1 LPEHPYL
8 PFLQSVLTPAR
19 LQHSI
24 GVMQV
29 MAELAPVYG
38 LDPQKALTA
47 GLLHDAG
54 KDLPQEQI
62 EALIKQG
69 NIQINHPSETNY
81 VLYLHGPVGATLVQH
96 ALGIEDAEIL
106 GAICTHSFYGDGPY
120 FDSTLTWCLR
130 FADIMEP
137 NRDWAH
143 EPILFDCAAGLQR
156 YAYSGQ
162 MAAGKYLQAD
172 SLIRWFEAKGFPVH
186 PNLHKIKNEYK
197 KEGKDGCQNLE

>member
-19 LQHSI
+19 LRHSI

-29 MAELAPVYG
+29 MTDLAPIYD
-38 LDPQKALTA
+38 LDTEIAQTT

-54 KDLPQEQI
+54 KDLPPEQI
-62 EALIKQG
+62 KALLKEGDIP
-69 NIQINHPSETNY
+69 IQHDCDSHY
-81 VLYLHGPVGATLVQH
+81 VLYLHGPVGATLVQQ

-106 GAICTHSFYGDGPY
+106 GAIRTHTFYGDGPY
-120 FDSTLTWCLR
+120 FDSGLTWCLR
-130 FADIMEP
+130 FADILEP
-137 NRDWAH
+137 NRDWSH
-143 EPILFDCAAGLQR
+143 EPILFDCAAGLR
-156 YAYSGQ
+156 EYATNGQ

-186 PNLHKIKNEYK
+186 PNLRRVKNEYH
-197 KEGKDGCQNLE
+197 KEVKDNRPDLA